1 MKVEFR
7 KSGKVVEWQ
16 DRFESILE
24 LAEDQGIQIPFECRQ
39 GFCGEC
45 KVKMISGEVHM
56 EETQGLENGDETE
69 QRDSALR
76 RYSHYGCHPG
86 ILGGLLGEP

>member
-7 KSGKVVEWQ
+7 RSGKVVEWQ
-16 DRFESILE
+16 DRYESILE

-45 KVKMISGEVHM
+45 KVTLISGEVQM
-56 EETQGLENGDETE
+56 EETQGLENEEGAENV
-69 QRDSALR
+69 
-76 RYSHYGCHPG
+76 
-86 ILGGLLGEP
+86 ILPCVAIPVTDVILEF